1 MPKVGASSY
10 IAFYET
16 NIHGDV
22 LENFVPGFIT
32 QFIKLGKKLVFF
44 YTLIIFSIFSS
55 FPTLKRVEEGRDFGL
70 SQNLCLWLQRT
81 TKRLDLMQKY
91 IQEYYKIRKYPD
103 LVFGHWWRPFVFH
116 VAMTALDCNL
126 RNPHEML
133 WGKFES
139 IFDSW
144 VLSFLFENIK

>member
-1 MPKVGASSY
+1 MIIKLQPYVLLKSIIINCLLMPKVGASGY

-70 SQNLCLWLQRT
+70 SQNLCL
-81 TKRLDLMQKY
+81 
-91 IQEYYKIRKYPD
+91 
-103 LVFGHWWRPFVFH
+103 
-116 VAMTALDCNL
+116 
-126 RNPHEML
+126 
-133 WGKFES
+133 
-139 IFDSW
+139 
-144 VLSFLFENIK
+144 

>member
-1 MPKVGASSY
+1 MIIKLQPYVLLKSIIINCLLMPKVGASGY

-44 YTLIIFSIFSS
+44 YTLIIFAIFSS

-70 SQNLCLWLQRT
+70 SQNLCL
-81 TKRLDLMQKY
+81 
-91 IQEYYKIRKYPD
+91 
-103 LVFGHWWRPFVFH
+103 
-116 VAMTALDCNL
+116 
-126 RNPHEML
+126 
-133 WGKFES
+133 
-139 IFDSW
+139 
-144 VLSFLFENIK
+144 